1 MVIYD
6 RYRKTETY
14 LDSQQQRDSHSEQ
27 PSRTGSEEGDAIE
40 YDDPSARWQ
49 RAVSQDYPE
58 GHPAACL
65 IHVRQIV
72 DCIP

>member
-14 LDSQQQRDSHSEQ
+14 LDSQQQRDPHSEQ
-27 PSRTGSEEGDAIE
+27 PARTGSEEGDAIE
-40 YDDPSARWQ
+40 HDDPSARWQ

-58 GHPAACL
+58 G
-65 IHVRQIV
+65 
-72 DCIP
+72 